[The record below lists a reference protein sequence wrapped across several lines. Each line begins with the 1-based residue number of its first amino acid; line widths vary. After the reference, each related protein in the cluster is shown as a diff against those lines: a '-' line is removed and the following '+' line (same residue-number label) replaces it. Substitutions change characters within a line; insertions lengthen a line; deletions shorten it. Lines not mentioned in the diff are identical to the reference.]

1 MKTYLTLIIALL
13 LAGCTTPSRLGVNY
27 RGKQVINTFT
37 TTIDNPNIDL
47 TVSPLSKEDNGYDVK
62 VLRKNFIASVYKNEK
77 LSGVLQQFPNAKIE
91 MEIAASEDIHR
102 TWLLDIPFFYP
113 CCGYWPLTPWWGST
127 NLSARMTVSAQG
139 AFSSEFSFMAQEPFF
154 IALYP
159 YYRAGRIMT
168 ENYSLAYN
176 KLFDQVKKYPFD
188 ELTEKMNIQPV
199 AMYPGQNKYSF
210 VRKSDVDNNIP
221 ETAKLN
227 ENRFA
232 LIIGNEDYSSQQTDL
247 TTEANVPFARD
258 DASAFNEYAIKVLG
272 IPQENIT
279 FMLDATSGKMKQALD
294 KMNKLAKNSMGNAEL
309 FFYYAGHGLPDE
321 VSKEPYLIPVDI
333 SGNNVADG
341 IKLEYVYEKLT
352 EYPSKNVTVFLDAC
366 FSGGARNQGLIAA
379 RGVKVKPKE
388 NLVKGK
394 LVVFTASTGE
404 QSSLSYKDKS
414 HGLFT
419 YFLLLKLK
427 ESQGDVTYKELSDY
441 LSLKVGLKSVML
453 NNKEQNPQ
461 VNVSPEIQNQWQ
473 NWKFR

>member
-1 MKTYLTLIIALL
+1 MKWICLSL
-13 LAGCTTPSRLGVNY
+13 LATLAIILSSCATIIYGTKQTISVQSDPSDAEVYINGKYYGNTPCLVSVKR
-27 RGKQVINTFT
+27 KQKKSDINEKNELHYILKKSGYEDRHI
-37 TTIDNPNIDL
+37 IDHRRITWAAYLD
-47 TVSPLSKEDNGYDVK
+47 GYLNVPFG
-62 VLRKNFIASVYKNEK
+62 LLFIASCAGDPEVAGTGWSIG
-77 LSGVLQQFPNAKIE
+77 LPMV
-91 MEIAASEDIHR
+91 ASIP
-102 TWLLDIPFFYP
+102 LDMM
-113 CCGYWPLTPWWGST
+113 TGS
-127 NLSARMTVSAQG
+127 
-139 AFSSEFSFMAQEPFF
+139 
-154 IALYP
+154 LY
-159 YYRAGRIMT
+159 
-168 ENYSLAYN
+168 SYN
-176 KLFDQVKKYPFD
+176 KLIEANLNIDIYKKI
-188 ELTEKMNIQPV
+188 E
-199 AMYPGQNKYSF
+199 PGNNKNAKDYTYI
-210 VRKSDVDNNIP
+210 RNADVDNNIP

-341 IKLEYVYEKLT
+341 IKLEYVYQKLT

-388 NLVKGK
+388 NMVKGK

-419 YFLLLKLK
+419 YFLLLKLQ
-427 ESQGDVTYKELSDY
+427 ESQGEVTYKELSDY